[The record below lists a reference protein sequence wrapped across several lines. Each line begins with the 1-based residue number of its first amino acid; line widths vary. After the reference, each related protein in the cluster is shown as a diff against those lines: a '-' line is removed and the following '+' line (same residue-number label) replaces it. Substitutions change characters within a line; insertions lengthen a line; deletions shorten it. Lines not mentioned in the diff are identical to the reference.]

1 MTGIAQSLPTTYPQH
16 PASNPLA
23 EIPALGGFVHRD
35 RSHPLTAG
43 SVPYGRAMRQHHE
56 VTALIQ
62 TAQSERRCAFG
73 TTHAQ
78 RQALSRR
85 AHANELHQAMP
96 NMYAEAA
103 YWQSLSPPE
112 RTLHMARTLSRKH
125 PHWVFGGLTAA
136 AAHGFDHRWRL
147 HDGRITVATTTR
159 STDTTAGKRIQ
170 RLRIPSD
177 QRIVTA
183 SGIPVTD
190 QARTVVDCG
199 LTLQFRD
206 ALAIVD
212 SAMADGLPIADMLV
226 ACSRIQQDSAP
237 VLRLLHYANPASEN
251 GGESLARGTIIEQRF
266 MVPQIQTTFVD
277 PTTGQTYRVDFV
289 WRLTDGRVI
298 VGELD
303 GTEKYVNPEMT
314 NRRSI
319 QGVVLAEREREAAL
333 RRVGVTTIFRFTFD
347 DVIRR
352 ESLIGKLLA
361 AGVPRNQL

>member
-1 MTGIAQSLPTTYPQH
+1 
-16 PASNPLA
+16 
-23 EIPALGGFVHRD
+23 
-35 RSHPLTAG
+35 
-43 SVPYGRAMRQHHE
+43 
-56 VTALIQ
+56 
-62 TAQSERRCAFG
+62 
-73 TTHAQ
+73 
-78 RQALSRR
+78 
-85 AHANELHQAMP
+85 
-96 NMYAEAA
+96 MYAEAA

-352 ESLIGKLLA
+352 EPLIGKLLA